1 MKENVM
7 AEEAVAEE
15 ITEEPSAEAVE
26 EAPAEE
32 TEQAADGEKTPE
44 TLLSGDEGKEEEGVP
59 DEYTFE
65 APEGVEVSEE
75 ALAQFA
81 DTAKELKL
89 SQAQYQS
96 LIEYDMQRQ
105 ADAAKAMSDQYNN
118 RVAEWAEEAKADKI
132 IGGESLDEN
141 LGLAKRA
148 IETFGDSD
156 LAQIMAAPSAENP
169 DGLGLG
175 NHPAMIRLFYRVG
188 QSISESTLV
197 TGDSKVEGPSA
208 LERMYPSMF
217 QQAG

>member
-1 MKENVM
+1 M
-7 AEEAVAEE
+7 AEEAVTEE
-15 ITEEPSAEAVE
+15 ITEEPSEEAVAEAS
-26 EAPAEE
+26 PAEE
-32 TEQAADGEKTPE
+32 TKQDADGEKTPE
-44 TLLSGDEGKEEEGVP
+44 TLLSGDEGKEEGVP
-59 DEYTFE
+59 DEYKFE
-65 APEGVEVSEE
+65 APEGMDVNEE
-75 ALAQFA
+75 ALTQFA

-96 LIEYDMQRQ
+96 LIEYDLQRQ

-118 RVAEWAEEAKADKI
+118 RVADWANETKADKT
-132 IGGESLDEN
+132 IGGEALDEN
-141 LGLAKRA
+141 LGVAKRA
-148 IETFGDSD
+148 IETFGDDD

-188 QSISESTLV
+188 KSIGESSLV

>member
-1 MKENVM
+1 M
-7 AEEAVAEE
+7 AEEAATEE
-15 ITEEPSAEAVE
+15 ITETPVE
-26 EAPAEE
+26 ETLVEAAV
-32 TEQAADGEKTPE
+32 TDAADGEEAPE
-44 TLLSGDEGKEEEGVP
+44 TLLSGDEGKGEDGVP
-59 DEYTFE
+59 DEYKFE
-65 APEGVEVSEE
+65 APEGMDVNEE
-75 ALAQFA
+75 SLTQFA

-96 LIEYDMQRQ
+96 LIEYDLQRQ
-105 ADAAKAMSDQYNN
+105 VDAAKAMSDQYNN
-118 RVAEWAEEAKADKI
+118 RVAEWANEAKADKI
-132 IGGESLDEN
+132 IGGETLDEN

-148 IETFGDSD
+148 IETFGDDD
-156 LAQIMAAPSAENP
+156 LAQIMAAPSVDNP

-188 QSISESTLV
+188 KSISESSLV

>member
-1 MKENVM
+1 M
-7 AEEAVAEE
+7 AEEAVTEE
-15 ITEEPSAEAVE
+15 ITEEPSEEAVAEAS
-26 EAPAEE
+26 PAEE
-32 TEQAADGEKTPE
+32 TKQDADGEKTPE
-44 TLLSGDEGKEEEGVP
+44 TLLSGDEGKEEGVP
-59 DEYTFE
+59 DEYKFE
-65 APEGVEVSEE
+65 APEGMDVNEE
-75 ALAQFA
+75 ALTQFA

-96 LIEYDMQRQ
+96 LIEYDLQRQ

-118 RVAEWAEEAKADKI
+118 RVADWANETQAAKT
-132 IGGESLDEN
+132 IGGAA
-141 LGLAKRA
+141 LAANRGVAYRA
-148 IETFGDSD
+148 IETFGDDD

-188 QSISESTLV
+188 KSIGESSLV

>member
-1 MKENVM
+1 M
-7 AEEAVAEE
+7 AEEAVTEE
-15 ITEEPSAEAVE
+15 ITEEPSEEAVAEAS
-26 EAPAEE
+26 PAEE
-32 TEQAADGEKTPE
+32 TKQDADGEKTPE
-44 TLLSGDEGKEEEGVP
+44 TLLSGDEGKEEGVP
-59 DEYTFE
+59 DEYKFE
-65 APEGVEVSEE
+65 APEGMDVNEE
-75 ALAQFA
+75 ALTQFA

-96 LIEYDMQRQ
+96 LIEYDLQRQ

-118 RVAEWAEEAKADKI
+118 RVAEWATEAKADKI
-132 IGGESLDEN
+132 IGGEALDEN
-141 LGLAKRA
+141 LGVAKRA
-148 IETFGDSD
+148 IETFGDDD

-175 NHPAMIRLFYRVG
+175 NHPAMIRLFYRDG
-188 QSISESTLV
+188 KSIGESSLV

>member
-1 MKENVM
+1 M
-7 AEEAVAEE
+7 AEEAVTEE
-15 ITEEPSAEAVE
+15 ITEEPSEEAVAEASS
-26 EAPAEE
+26 AEV
-32 TEQAADGEKTPE
+32 TKQDADGEKTPE
-44 TLLSGDEGKEEEGVP
+44 TLLSGDEGKEEGVP
-59 DEYTFE
+59 DEYKFE
-65 APEGVEVSEE
+65 APEGMDVNEE
-75 ALAQFA
+75 ALTQFA

-96 LIEYDMQRQ
+96 LIEYDLQRQ

-118 RVAEWAEEAKADKI
+118 RVADWANETKADKT
-132 IGGESLDEN
+132 IGGEALDEN
-141 LGLAKRA
+141 LGVAKRA
-148 IETFGDSD
+148 IETFGDDD

-188 QSISESTLV
+188 KSIGESSLV

>member
-1 MKENVM
+1 M
-7 AEEAVAEE
+7 AEEAVTEE
-15 ITEEPSAEAVE
+15 ITEEPSEEAVAEAS
-26 EAPAEE
+26 PAEE
-32 TEQAADGEKTPE
+32 TKQDADGEKTPE
-44 TLLSGDEGKEEEGVP
+44 TLLSGDEGKEEGVP
-59 DEYTFE
+59 DEYKFE
-65 APEGVEVSEE
+65 APEGMDVNEE
-75 ALAQFA
+75 ALTQFA

-96 LIEYDMQRQ
+96 LIEYDLQRQ
-105 ADAAKAMSDQYNN
+105 AAAAKAMSDQYNN
-118 RVAEWAEEAKADKI
+118 RGADWANETKADKT
-132 IGGESLDEN
+132 IGGEALDEN
-141 LGLAKRA
+141 LGVAKRA
-148 IETFGDSD
+148 IETFGDDD

-188 QSISESTLV
+188 KSIGESSLV

>member
-1 MKENVM
+1 M
-7 AEEAVAEE
+7 AEEAVEE
-15 ITEEPSAEAVE
+15 ITEEAPAEVAE
-26 EAPAEE
+26 EAPAEEE
-32 TEQAADGEKTPE
+32 TEQAADSEEAPK
-44 TLLSGDEGKEEEGVP
+44 TLLSGDEGTEEDGVP

-65 APEGVEVSEE
+65 APEGAEVNEE

-105 ADAAKAMSDQYNN
+105 AEAVQAMSDQYSN
-118 RVAEWAEEAKADKI
+118 RVASWAEEAKADKV
-132 IGGESLDEN
+132 IGGEALDEN

-148 IETFGDSD
+148 IETFGDDD
-156 LAQIMAAPSAENP
+156 LAQIMSAPSADNP

-188 QSISESTLV
+188 KSISESNLV

>member
-1 MKENVM
+1 M
-7 AEEAVAEE
+7 AEEAVTEE
-15 ITEEPSAEAVE
+15 ITEEPSEEAVAEAS
-26 EAPAEE
+26 PAEE
-32 TEQAADGEKTPE
+32 TKQDADGEKTPE
-44 TLLSGDEGKEEEGVP
+44 TLLAGDEGKEEGVP
-59 DEYTFE
+59 DEYKFE
-65 APEGVEVSEE
+65 APEGMDVNEE
-75 ALAQFA
+75 ALTQFA

-96 LIEYDMQRQ
+96 LIEYDLQRQ

-118 RVAEWAEEAKADKI
+118 RVADWANETKADKT
-132 IGGESLDEN
+132 IGGEALDEN
-141 LGLAKRA
+141 LGVAKRA
-148 IETFGDSD
+148 IETFGDDD

-188 QSISESTLV
+188 KSIGESSLV

>member
-1 MKENVM
+1 M
-7 AEEAVAEE
+7 AEEAVTEE
-15 ITEEPSAEAVE
+15 ITETPAEEEPVEAAAEAAAGE
-26 EAPAEE
+26 EAP
-32 TEQAADGEKTPE
+32 D

-59 DEYTFE
+59 DEYKFE
-65 APEGVEVSEE
+65 APEGAEVNEE

-105 ADAAKAMSDQYNN
+105 AEAVKTMSDQYNN
-118 RVAEWAEEAKADKI
+118 RVAEWAEEARADKV

-148 IETFGDSD
+148 IETFGDDD

-188 QSISESTLV
+188 QSISESNLV

>member
-1 MKENVM
+1 M
-7 AEEAVAEE
+7 AEEAVEE
-15 ITEEPSAEAVE
+15 ITEEAPAEVAE

-32 TEQAADGEKTPE
+32 ATEQAADSEEAPK
-44 TLLSGDEGKEEEGVP
+44 TLLSGDEGTEEDGVP
-59 DEYTFE
+59 DEYKFE
-65 APEGVEVSEE
+65 APEGAEVNEE

-105 ADAAKAMSDQYNN
+105 AEAVQAMSDQYSS
-118 RVAEWAEEAKADKI
+118 RVADWAEEAKADKV
-132 IGGESLDEN
+132 IGGEALDEN

-148 IETFGDSD
+148 IETFGDDD
-156 LAQIMAAPSAENP
+156 LAQIMSAPSADNP

-188 QSISESTLV
+188 KSISESNLV

>member
-1 MKENVM
+1 M
-7 AEEAVAEE
+7 AEEAVTEE
-15 ITEEPSAEAVE
+15 ITEEPSEEAVAEAS
-26 EAPAEE
+26 PAEE
-32 TEQAADGEKTPE
+32 TKQDADGEKTPE
-44 TLLSGDEGKEEEGVP
+44 TLLSGDEGKEEGVP
-59 DEYTFE
+59 DEYKFE
-65 APEGVEVSEE
+65 APEGMAVNEE
-75 ALAQFA
+75 ALTQFA

-96 LIEYDMQRQ
+96 LIEYDLQRQ

-118 RVAEWAEEAKADKI
+118 RVADWANETKADKT
-132 IGGESLDEN
+132 IGGEALDEN
-141 LGLAKRA
+141 LGVAKRA
-148 IETFGDSD
+148 IETFGDDD

-188 QSISESTLV
+188 KSIGESSLV

>member
-1 MKENVM
+1 MM
-7 AEEAVAEE
+7 AEEAATEE
-15 ITEEPSAEAVE
+15 ITETPVE
-26 EAPAEE
+26 ETLVEAAV
-32 TEQAADGEKTPE
+32 TDAADGEEAPE
-44 TLLSGDEGKEEEGVP
+44 TLLSGDEGKGEDGVP
-59 DEYTFE
+59 DEYKFE
-65 APEGVEVSEE
+65 APEGMDVNEE
-75 ALAQFA
+75 SLTQFA

-96 LIEYDMQRQ
+96 LIEYDLQRQ
-105 ADAAKAMSDQYNN
+105 VDAAKAMSDQYNN
-118 RVAEWAEEAKADKI
+118 RVAEWANEAKADKI
-132 IGGESLDEN
+132 IGGETLDEN

-148 IETFGDSD
+148 IETFGDDD
-156 LAQIMAAPSAENP
+156 LAQIMAAPSVDNP

-188 QSISESTLV
+188 KSISESSLV

>member
-1 MKENVM
+1 M
-7 AEEAVAEE
+7 AEEAVTEE
-15 ITEEPSAEAVE
+15 ITETPVEETLVEAATEAAAGE
-26 EAPAEE
+26 EAP
-32 TEQAADGEKTPE
+32 D
-44 TLLSGDEGKEEEGVP
+44 TLLSGDEGEEKDGVP
-59 DEYTFE
+59 DEYKFE
-65 APEGVEVSEE
+65 APEGMEVNEE
-75 ALAQFA
+75 ALTQFA
-81 DTAKELKL
+81 ETAKELQL

-96 LIEYDMQRQ
+96 LIEYDLQRQ

-118 RVAEWAEEAKADKI
+118 RVAEWATEAKADKT
-132 IGGESLDEN
+132 IGGEALDEN

-148 IETFGDSD
+148 IETFGDDD
-156 LAQIMAAPSAENP
+156 LAQIMAAPSVENP

-188 QSISESTLV
+188 KSISESSLV

>member
-1 MKENVM
+1 M
-7 AEEAVAEE
+7 AEEAVTEE
-15 ITEEPSAEAVE
+15 ITEEPSEEAVAEAS
-26 EAPAEE
+26 PAEE
-32 TEQAADGEKTPE
+32 TKQDADGEKTPE
-44 TLLSGDEGKEEEGVP
+44 TLLSGDEGEEKEGVP
-59 DEYTFE
+59 DEYKFE
-65 APEGVEVSEE
+65 APEGMDVDE
-75 ALAQFA
+75 ASLTQFA

-96 LIEYDMQRQ
+96 LIEYDLQRQ

-118 RVAEWAEEAKADKI
+118 RVADWANETKADKT
-132 IGGESLDEN
+132 IGGEALDEN
-141 LGLAKRA
+141 LGVAKRA
-148 IETFGDSD
+148 IETFGDDD

-188 QSISESTLV
+188 KSIGESSLV

>member
-1 MKENVM
+1 M
-7 AEEAVAEE
+7 AEEAVTEE
-15 ITEEPSAEAVE
+15 ITEEPSEEAVAEAS
-26 EAPAEE
+26 PAEE
-32 TEQAADGEKTPE
+32 TKQDADGEKTPE
-44 TLLSGDEGKEEEGVP
+44 TLLSGDEGKEEGVP
-59 DEYTFE
+59 DEYKFE
-65 APEGVEVSEE
+65 APEGMDVNEE
-75 ALAQFA
+75 ALTQFA

-96 LIEYDMQRQ
+96 LIEYDLQRQ

-118 RVAEWAEEAKADKI
+118 RVADWANETKADKT
-132 IGGESLDEN
+132 IGGEALDEN
-141 LGLAKRA
+141 LGVAKRA
-148 IETFGDSD
+148 IETFGDDD

-188 QSISESTLV
+188 KSIGESSLV
-197 TGDSKVEGPSA
+197 PGDSKVEGPSA